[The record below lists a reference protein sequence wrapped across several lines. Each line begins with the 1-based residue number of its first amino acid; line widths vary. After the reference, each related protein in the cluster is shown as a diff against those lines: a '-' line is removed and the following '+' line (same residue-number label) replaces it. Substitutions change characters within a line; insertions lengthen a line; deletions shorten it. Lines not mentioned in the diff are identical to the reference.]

1 MSLLLGSKLSALNII
16 MRKENGMEVNLSS
29 WSKNEIFSQSQLI
42 QETQARSL
50 YKKHSWAINIRE
62 SEKTKKKKTDSTRK

>member
-1 MSLLLGSKLSALNII
+1 
-16 MRKENGMEVNLSS
+16 MRTENGMEVNLSS

-50 YKKHSWAINIRE
+50 YKKHSLAINIRE
-62 SEKTKKKKTDSTRK
+62 SEKTKKKNR